1 MAIKALIGFVLVFA
15 MGFCTGAIHG
25 IRITTEKQWRYT
37 TNWNTRQE
45 VKTVE

>member
-25 IRITTEKQWRYT
+25 IRITTEKAMEI
-37 TNWNTRQE
+37 NHA
-45 VKTVE
+45 V

>member
-25 IRITTEKQWRYT
+25 IRITTEKSNGDIRRIGTQDKR
-37 TNWNTRQE
+37 
-45 VKTVE
+45 

>member
-25 IRITTEKQWRYT
+25 IRITTEKAMGIYDELEHK
-37 TNWNTRQE
+37 TRGE
-45 VKTVE
+45 DS